1 MHPTLSTLIDAG
13 TGSNP
18 VCQEC
23 RQKTPGLSRALGPW
37 LLGSPVKQATKVL
50 FVGKVA
56 RGDCIGEEVAPNF
69 EDVSPFGEA
78 FIFQSSWPYWA
89 YTRDIIVAVFG
100 SLEDGIP
107 HVAFTN
113 IIKCNNES
121 TADTT
126 TYFTKTSCI
135 DSNQFIWKEIESQ
148 HPQRIVFY
156 TANDYDE
163 QIMRFMPSFADRFV
177 DTIDTH
183 VQIGQKWMP
192 WWERIFY
199 DSGGTE
205 VLRFIRVGHPERKL
219 RCDFVSAITNWLTK
233 NEEAEQAAT

>member
-1 MHPTLSTLIDAG
+1 
-13 TGSNP
+13 
-18 VCQEC
+18 V
-23 RQKTPGLSRALGPW
+23 
-37 LLGSPVKQATKVL
+37 
-50 FVGKVA
+50 
-56 RGDCIGEEVAPNF
+56 
-69 EDVSPFGEA
+69 
-78 FIFQSSWPYWA
+78 
-89 YTRDIIVAVFG
+89 
-100 SLEDGIP
+100 
-107 HVAFTN
+107 
-113 IIKCNNES
+113 KCNNES